1 MVRPTRR
8 RSFFFRARAS
18 NLSALPIAACAG
30 CTGTDAG
37 PCSPGR
43 AVYTLEQLY
52 LQSMVSQRTHAA
64 IEVACA
70 DSLAFTQA
78 NPECQR
84 LLLLAGE
91 EAGPYNNCATP
102 RRRLS
107 GPLLGSRPVH
117 SPTAD
122 ALQTTSTTPA
132 GRPRRPSAASSA
144 RRSERLGRAAS
155 GIWPSGSCR
164 STRRRTTSAAA
175 MTRWACTS
183 RTLASRRRST

>member
-1 MVRPTRR
+1 MYIPTVTLEIMKRKCPRPINLKGMAIGNGAAH
-8 RSFFFRARAS
+8 SPPQFLLPRACLQS
-18 NLSALPIAACAG
+18 LGAACAG

-78 NPECQR
+78 NAECQR

-91 EAGPYNNCATP
+91 EAGTYNNCASP
-102 RRRLS
+102 DASCRALS
-107 GPLLGSRPVH
+107 LALGLFTHPPPMICR
-117 SPTAD
+117 
-122 ALQTTSTTPA
+122 Q
-132 GRPRRPSAASSA
+132 RPRY
-144 RRSERLGRAAS
+144 LRAAHVD
-155 GIWPSGSCR
+155 
-164 STRRRTTSAAA
+164 
-175 MTRWACTS
+175 
-183 RTLASRRRST
+183 L

>member
-1 MVRPTRR
+1 MLSRFASRVTSSPEGTHCSAGVYIPTVTLEIMKRKCPRPINLKGMAIGNGAAH
-8 RSFFFRARAS
+8 SPPQFLLPRACLQS
-18 NLSALPIAACAG
+18 LGAACAG

-70 DSLAFTQA
+70 DSLAYTQA

-91 EAGPYNNCATP
+91 EAGNYNNCATP
-102 RRRLS
+102 RRPTV
-107 GPLLGSRPVH
+107 GP
-117 SPTAD
+117 SPW
-122 ALQTTSTTPA
+122 L
-132 GRPRRPSAASSA
+132 
-144 RRSERLGRAAS
+144 
-155 GIWPSGSCR
+155 
-164 STRRRTTSAAA
+164 
-175 MTRWACTS
+175 
-183 RTLASRRRST
+183 

>member
-8 RSFFFRARAS
+8 RSFFFRVRTRGGTAQACLQS
-18 NLSALPIAACAG
+18 LGAACAG

-78 NPECQR
+78 NVECQR

-102 RRRLS
+102 SAFRPTV
-107 GPLLGSRPVH
+107 GP
-117 SPTAD
+117 SPW
-122 ALQTTSTTPA
+122 L
-132 GRPRRPSAASSA
+132 
-144 RRSERLGRAAS
+144 
-155 GIWPSGSCR
+155 
-164 STRRRTTSAAA
+164 
-175 MTRWACTS
+175 
-183 RTLASRRRST
+183 